1 MIELAH
7 LVAVVCNQVQEAEGL
22 IRGLHVD
29 VDLPSEMRLLI
40 HDVASAEPA
49 QIDVLVLVLIVL
61 DLKEALFGFFVF
73 ASRGRGDTEVPV
85 EVIIVEEVGSDR
97 FEIDEDIIELLQDE
111 EA

>member
-7 LVAVVCNQVQEAEGL
+7 LVAIVCNQVQEAERL

-29 VDLPSEMRLLI
+29 VDLPCEMGLLI

-49 QIDVLVLVLIVL
+49 QIDVLVLVLVVL

-73 ASRGRGDTEVPV
+73 PSGG
-85 EVIIVEEVGSDR
+85 
-97 FEIDEDIIELLQDE
+97 
-111 EA
+111 